1 MKIVYFLEFYGDDD
15 VFLFL
20 GEREKIEEGVILIK
34 FIIFKI
40 ENGVFVEKYE
50 IFKKV
55 ELFYFL
61 IFVFNFKKTDNVYE
75 LCGNVFVVFYMVKWV
90 KFKLWNRNN
99 GRYS

>member
-1 MKIVYFLEFYGDDD
+1 MYFLEFYGDDD

-61 IFVFNFKKTDNVYE
+61 IFVFNFKKIDNVYE
-75 LCGNVFVVFYMVKWV
+75 LCGNVFVVFYMVKRV

>member
-1 MKIVYFLEFYGDDD
+1 MYFLEFYGDDD

-61 IFVFNFKKTDNVYE
+61 IFVFNFKKIDNVYE
-75 LCGNVFVVFYMVKWV
+75 LCGNVFVVFYMVKRV

-99 GRYS
+99 GGYS

>member
-1 MKIVYFLEFYGDDD
+1 MYFLEFYGDDD
-15 VFLFL
+15 VFLFF

-61 IFVFNFKKTDNVYE
+61 IFVFNFKKIDNVYE
-75 LCGNVFVVFYMVKWV
+75 LCGNVFVVFYMVKRV

-99 GRYS
+99 GGYS